1 MANAKYTLDRPN
13 LLFVQNSTG
22 VLEATRGKFNTQI
35 YVCKVDKSLRSQTIA
50 NQLNGDCSNYI
61 LSDNMISSKQLRSVL
76 EDFQVNIK
84 EMTDFT
90 DFQTLEELE
99 TALKADSTPG
109 ISKKDQ
115 SD

>member
-1 MANAKYTLDRPN
+1 
-13 LLFVQNSTG
+13 
-22 VLEATRGKFNTQI
+22 
-35 YVCKVDKSLRSQTIA
+35 
-50 NQLNGDCSNYI
+50 
-61 LSDNMISSKQLRSVL
+61 MISSKQLRSVL

-84 EMTDFT
+84 ELTDFT

-109 ISKKDQ
+109 TSKKDQ